1 MIKPFQAEDSV
12 RVAEIW
18 LRANLQ
24 AHDFI
29 EPQYWLDNLPF
40 VQAQLAQA
48 EVYVYIE
55 EKSGLIQGFVG
66 LQDDYIAGIFVWPA
80 VQSSGIGKKLLDFVK
95 TRYAKLTLSVYQKN
109 KRAVKFYCRE
119 NFVLQSIATS
129 QATGEEEYT
138 LVWQRQ

>member
-29 EPQYWLDNLPF
+29 DAQYWLDNLSL

-48 EVYVYIE
+48 EVYVYVE

-95 TRYAKLTLSVYQKN
+95 MRHAKLTLSVYQKN
-109 KRAVKFYCRE
+109 ERAIKFYRRE
-119 NFVLQSIATS
+119 NFALQSIATS

-138 LVWQRQ
+138 LVWHHQ

>member
-1 MIKPFQAEDSV
+1 MIKLFQAEDSV

-29 EPQYWLDNLPF
+29 DAQYWLDNLSL

-55 EKSGLIQGFVG
+55 EKSGLIQGFIG

-95 TRYAKLTLSVYQKN
+95 TRHAKLTLSVYQKN
-109 KRAVKFYCRE
+109 KRAVKFYERE
-119 NFVLQSIATS
+119 NFALQSIATS
-129 QATGEEEYT
+129 QATGEEECT

>member
-29 EPQYWLDNLPF
+29 EPQYWLDNLPL

-55 EKSGLIQGFVG
+55 EKSGLIQGFIG

-95 TRYAKLTLSVYQKN
+95 TRHTKLTLSVYQKN

-119 NFVLQSIATS
+119 NFALQSIATS